1 MLEGFVK
8 KAEGKGKVNRR
19 PRTLAQKM
27 VAVRDRHWLRTPKT
41 NFSTQRDLF
50 APEGPRAE
58 NKRC

>member
-8 KAEGKGKVNRR
+8 KAEGKVNKR

-27 VAVRDRHWLRTPKT
+27 VAVRDSYWLRTPKT
-41 NFSTQRDLF
+41 IFSTQRDLF